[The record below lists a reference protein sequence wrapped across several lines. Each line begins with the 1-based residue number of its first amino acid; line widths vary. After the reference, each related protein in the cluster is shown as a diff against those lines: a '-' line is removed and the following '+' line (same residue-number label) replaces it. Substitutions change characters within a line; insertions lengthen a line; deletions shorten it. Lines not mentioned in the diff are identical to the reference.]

1 MSVLLKLILR
11 PAGPG
16 DLLRLAEIES
26 GGFATDRISN
36 RSFRALIASETAYV
50 IVAEADG
57 EILGY
62 ALVLFRRKTRVA
74 RLYSLAVDQTAI
86 GLGLGKRLLAEAETE
101 TLRRGRV
108 ILRLEVHEKNV
119 FAIAL
124 YKNCGYQP
132 IGRYERYYGDGGT
145 ALRFEKNIR
154 TNPLAAPVLP
164 LVDDTSSAAL

>member
-1 MSVLLKLILR
+1 MSVLLEPILR
-11 PAGPG
+11 PAGRA

-26 GGFATDRISN
+26 GSFATDRISN
-36 RSFRALIASETAYV
+36 RSFRTLIGSETAYV

-57 EILGY
+57 KILGY
-62 ALVLFRRKTRVA
+62 AMVLFRRGTRVG
-74 RLYSLAVDQTAI
+74 RLYSLAVDRAAI
-86 GLGLGKRLLAEAETE
+86 GLGLGKRFVAEAKSE
-101 TLRRGRV
+101 TLRRGRM

-132 IGRYERYYGDGGT
+132 IGRYETYYGDGGA

-154 TNPLAAPVLP
+154 TYPPAAPGRL
-164 LVDDTSSAAL
+164 LADDADQAAL